1 MSLFGHRCEAL
12 GRRMETMALPIGTP
26 TPAELRANLDARTA
40 QMVEHV
46 KQFVN
51 IESPSNEPEMLQR
64 SAEFLAQVMTDVLG
78 KAPQIIASDKGP
90 HVHWKGS
97 EDTKVLIIGHHD
109 TVFPKGTVA
118 KRGFSIDGDIA
129 RGPGIFDMKAGIIQ
143 AIYGLSEIREAC
155 GAEILI
161 TSDEEIGSYA
171 SRELIEARA
180 RATGNVLVFEPS
192 GNGDALKIA
201 RKGVGT
207 FVVDIAGR
215 ASHAGLDPEKGINA
229 LIELAAQVQAIA
241 AIAQPEIGTTVTPTI
256 ATAGTTENVVP
267 AAAQITVDVRV
278 NVVSEKARVETALG
292 ALQPTVAGATISVSG
307 SINRPPMHESAAAA
321 LYAVAQSVA
330 VGIGISDLHGIAV
343 GGGSDGNFTA
353 AIGIP
358 TLDGLGACGGG
369 AHAESE
375 YIKIKTMGERAA
387 LAAAITR
394 ALVNN

>member
-1 MSLFGHRCEAL
+1 MSLPNGS
-12 GRRMETMALPIGTP
+12 P
-26 TPAELRANLDARTA
+26 TPSELRENLDARTA
-40 QMVEHV
+40 QMLEHV

-51 IESPSNEPEMLQR
+51 TESPSNEPELLQT
-64 SAEFLAQVMTDVLG
+64 SAEFLAKVMTEVLG
-78 KAPQIIASDKGP
+78 KAPEIIASEKGP

-97 EDTKVLIIGHHD
+97 DDTKVLIVGHHD
-109 TVFPKGTVA
+109 TVFQKGTVA
-118 KRGFSIDGDIA
+118 KRGFSVDGDIA

-143 AIYGLSEIREAC
+143 AIYGLSEIREAYH
-155 GAEILI
+155 AEILI

-171 SRELIEARA
+171 SRALIEERA
-180 RATGNVLVFEPS
+180 KATGNVLVFEPS

-207 FVVDIAGR
+207 FRVDIAGR
-215 ASHAGLDPEKGINA
+215 ASHAGLEPEKGINA
-229 LIELAAQVQAIA
+229 LVELAAQVQKIV

-256 ATAGTTENVVP
+256 ASAGTTENVVP

-278 NVVSEKARVETALG
+278 NVVSEKARVESAFS
-292 ALQPTVAGATISVSG
+292 ALQPTVSGATISVSG
-307 SINRPPMHESAAAA
+307 SINRPPMHESASTT

-330 VGIGISDLHGIAV
+330 QGIGITNLQGIAV

-353 AIGIP
+353 AIGVP

-369 AHAESE
+369 AHAETE
-375 YIKIKTMGERAA
+375 YIKVSKMGERAA

-394 ALVNN
+394 ALVNG

>member
-1 MSLFGHRCEAL
+1 MSLPNGS
-12 GRRMETMALPIGTP
+12 P
-26 TPAELRANLDARTA
+26 TPSELRENLDARTA
-40 QMVEHV
+40 QMLEHV

-51 IESPSNEPEMLQR
+51 TESPSNEPELLQT
-64 SAEFLAQVMTDVLG
+64 SAEFLAKVMTEVLG
-78 KAPQIIASDKGP
+78 KAPEIIASEKGP

-97 EDTKVLIIGHHD
+97 DDTKVLIVGHHD
-109 TVFPKGTVA
+109 TVFQKGTVA
-118 KRGFSIDGDIA
+118 KRGFSVDGDIA

-143 AIYGLSEIREAC
+143 AIYGLSEIREAYH
-155 GAEILI
+155 AEILI

-171 SRELIEARA
+171 SRALIEERA
-180 RATGNVLVFEPS
+180 KATGNVLVFEPS

-207 FVVDIAGR
+207 FRVDIAGR
-215 ASHAGLDPEKGINA
+215 ASHAGLEPEKGINA
-229 LIELAAQVQAIA
+229 LIELAAQVQTIA
-241 AIAQPEIGTTVTPTI
+241 AIGQPEIGTTVTPTI

-278 NVVSEKARVETALG
+278 NVLSEKARVESAFS
-292 ALQPTVAGATISVSG
+292 ALQPTVSGATISVSG
-307 SINRPPMHESAAAA
+307 SINRPPMHESASTT

-330 VGIGISDLHGIAV
+330 QGIGISNLQGIAV

-353 AIGIP
+353 AIGVP

-369 AHAESE
+369 AHAETE
-375 YIKIKTMGERAA
+375 YIKVSKMGERAA

-394 ALVNN
+394 ALVNG

>member
-78 KAPQIIASDKGP
+78 KAPQIIASDNGP

-97 EDTKVLIIGHHD
+97 EDTKVLIVCHHD

-180 RATGNVLVFEPS
+180 KATGNVLVFEPS

>member
-1 MSLFGHRCEAL
+1 MSLPNGS
-12 GRRMETMALPIGTP
+12 P
-26 TPAELRANLDARTA
+26 TPSELRANLDARTT
-40 QMVEHV
+40 QMLEHV

-51 IESPSNEPEMLQR
+51 TESPSNEPELLQT
-64 SAEFLAQVMTDVLG
+64 SAEFLAKVMTEVLG
-78 KAPQIIASDKGP
+78 KAPEIIASDKGP

-97 EDTKVLIIGHHD
+97 DDTKVLIVGHHD
-109 TVFPKGTVA
+109 TVFQKGTVA
-118 KRGFSIDGDIA
+118 KRGFSVDSDIA

-143 AIYGLSEIREAC
+143 AIYGLSEIREAFH
-155 GAEILI
+155 AEILI

-171 SRELIEARA
+171 SRALIEERA
-180 RATGNVLVFEPS
+180 KATGNVLVFEPS

-207 FVVDIAGR
+207 FRVDIAGR
-215 ASHAGLDPEKGINA
+215 ASHAGLEPEKGINA
-229 LIELAAQVQAIA
+229 LVELAAQVQKIV

-256 ATAGTTENVVP
+256 ASAGTTENVVP

-278 NVVSEKARVETALG
+278 NVVSEKARVESAFS
-292 ALQPTVAGATISVSG
+292 ALQPTVSGATISVSG
-307 SINRPPMHESAAAA
+307 SINRPPMHESASTT

-330 VGIGISDLHGIAV
+330 QGIGITNLQGIAV

-353 AIGIP
+353 AIGVP

-369 AHAESE
+369 AHAETE
-375 YIKIKTMGERAA
+375 YIKVSKMGERAA

-394 ALVNN
+394 ALVNG

>member
-1 MSLFGHRCEAL
+1 MSLPNGS
-12 GRRMETMALPIGTP
+12 P
-26 TPAELRANLDARTA
+26 TPSELRENLDARTA
-40 QMVEHV
+40 QMLEHV

-51 IESPSNEPEMLQR
+51 TESPSNEPELLQT
-64 SAEFLAQVMTDVLG
+64 SAEFLAKVMTEVLG
-78 KAPQIIASDKGP
+78 KAPEIIASDKGP

-97 EDTKVLIIGHHD
+97 DDTKVLIVGHHD
-109 TVFPKGTVA
+109 TVFQKGTVA
-118 KRGFSIDGDIA
+118 KRGFSVDGDIA

-143 AIYGLSEIREAC
+143 AIYGLSEIREAYH
-155 GAEILI
+155 AEILI

-171 SRELIEARA
+171 SRALIEERA
-180 RATGNVLVFEPS
+180 KATGNVLVFEPS

-207 FVVDIAGR
+207 FRVDIAGR
-215 ASHAGLDPEKGINA
+215 ASHAGLEPEKGINA
-229 LIELAAQVQAIA
+229 LVELAAQVQKIV

-256 ATAGTTENVVP
+256 ASAGTTENVVP

-278 NVVSEKARVETALG
+278 NVVSEKARVESAFS
-292 ALQPTVAGATISVSG
+292 ALQPTVSGATISVGG
-307 SINRPPMHESAAAA
+307 SINRPPMHESASTT

-330 VGIGISDLHGIAV
+330 QGIGITNLQGIAV

-353 AIGIP
+353 AIGVP

-369 AHAESE
+369 AHAETE
-375 YIKIKTMGERAA
+375 YIKVSKMGERAA

-394 ALVNN
+394 AIVNG

>member
-1 MSLFGHRCEAL
+1 ML
-12 GRRMETMALPIGTP
+12 
-26 TPAELRANLDARTA
+26 
-40 QMVEHV
+40 EHV

-51 IESPSNEPEMLQR
+51 IESPSNEPELLQR
-64 SAEFLAQVMTDVLG
+64 SAEFLAKVMTEVLG

-97 EDTKVLIIGHHD
+97 DDTKVLIVGHHD
-109 TVFPKGTVA
+109 TVFQKGTVA

-143 AIYGLSEIREAC
+143 AIYGLSEIREAYH
-155 GAEILI
+155 AEILI
-161 TSDEEIGSYA
+161 TADEEIGSYA
-171 SRELIEARA
+171 SRALIEERA
-180 RATGNVLVFEPS
+180 KATGNVLVFEPS
-192 GNGDALKIA
+192 GNDDALKIA

-207 FVVDIAGR
+207 FRVDIAGR
-215 ASHAGLDPEKGINA
+215 ASHAGLEPEKGINA
-229 LIELAAQVQAIA
+229 LIELAAQVQTIA
-241 AIAQPEIGTTVTPTI
+241 AIAKPEIGTTVTPTI

-278 NVVSEKARVETALG
+278 NILSEKARVESALG

-307 SINRPPMHESAAAA
+307 SINRPPMHESASTT

-330 VGIGISDLHGIAV
+330 NGIGITDLQGIAV

-353 AIGIP
+353 AIGVP

-369 AHAESE
+369 AHADSE
-375 YIKIKTMGERAA
+375 YIKVSKMGERAA

-394 ALVNN
+394 AVVNR

>member
-1 MSLFGHRCEAL
+1 
-12 GRRMETMALPIGTP
+12 
-26 TPAELRANLDARTA
+26 
-40 QMVEHV
+40 
-46 KQFVN
+46 
-51 IESPSNEPEMLQR
+51 
-64 SAEFLAQVMTDVLG
+64 
-78 KAPQIIASDKGP
+78 
-90 HVHWKGS
+90 
-97 EDTKVLIIGHHD
+97 
-109 TVFPKGTVA
+109 VFPKGTVA
-118 KRGFSIDGDIA
+118 KRSFSIDGDIA

-143 AIYGLSEIREAC
+143 AIYGLSEIREAS

-180 RATGNVLVFEPS
+180 KATGNVLVFEPS

-215 ASHAGLDPEKGINA
+215 ASHAGLEPEKGINA

-278 NVVSEKARVETALG
+278 NVVSEKARVETAFS

-307 SINRPPMHESAAAA
+307 SINRPPMHESAATA
-321 LYAVAQSVA
+321 LYAVAQSIA
-330 VGIGISDLHGIAV
+330 AGIGITDLQGIAV

-353 AIGIP
+353 AIGVP

-369 AHAESE
+369 AHADSE

-394 ALVNN
+394 ALVNS

>member
-1 MSLFGHRCEAL
+1 MSL
-12 GRRMETMALPIGTP
+12 PNGTP
-26 TPAELRANLDARTA
+26 TPAELRANLDSRTA
-40 QMVEHV
+40 QMLEHV

-51 IESPSNEPEMLQR
+51 IESPSNEPELLQR
-64 SAEFLAQVMTDVLG
+64 SAEFLAKVMTEVLG
-78 KAPQIIASDKGP
+78 KAPQIITSDKGP

-97 EDTKVLIIGHHD
+97 DDTKVLIVGHHD
-109 TVFPKGTVA
+109 TVFQKGTVA

-143 AIYGLSEIREAC
+143 AIYGLSEIREAHQ
-155 GAEILI
+155 AEILI
-161 TSDEEIGSYA
+161 TADEEIGSYA
-171 SRELIEARA
+171 SRALIEERA
-180 RATGNVLVFEPS
+180 KATGNVLVFEPS
-192 GNGDALKIA
+192 GNDDALKIA

-207 FVVDIAGR
+207 FRVDIAGR
-215 ASHAGLDPEKGINA
+215 ASHAGLEPEKGINA
-229 LIELAAQVQAIA
+229 LIELAAQVQTIA
-241 AIAQPEIGTTVTPTI
+241 AIAKPEIGTTVTPTI

-278 NVVSEKARVETALG
+278 NILSEKARVESALG
-292 ALQPTVAGATISVSG
+292 ALQPTVAGASISVSG
-307 SINRPPMHESAAAA
+307 SINRPPMHESASTT

-330 VGIGISDLHGIAV
+330 NGIGITDLQGIAV

-369 AHAESE
+369 AHADSE
-375 YIKIKTMGERAA
+375 YIKVSKMGERAA

-394 ALVNN
+394 AVVNR

>member
-1 MSLFGHRCEAL
+1 MSLPNGVPSPE
-12 GRRMETMALPIGTP
+12 
-26 TPAELRANLDARTA
+26 ELRANLDARTA
-40 QMVEHV
+40 QMLEHV

-51 IESPSNEPEMLQR
+51 TESPSNEPELLQT
-64 SAEFLAQVMTDVLG
+64 SAEFLAKVMTEVLG
-78 KAPQIIASDKGP
+78 KAPEIIPSDKGP

-97 EDTKVLIIGHHD
+97 DDTKVLIVGHHD
-109 TVFPKGTVA
+109 TVFQKGTVA

-143 AIYGLSEIREAC
+143 AIYGLSEIREAYH
-155 GAEILI
+155 AEILI
-161 TSDEEIGSYA
+161 TADEEIGSYA
-171 SRELIEARA
+171 SRALIEARA
-180 RATGNVLVFEPS
+180 KATGNVLVFEPS

-207 FVVDIAGR
+207 FRVDIAGR
-215 ASHAGLDPEKGINA
+215 ASHAGLEPEKGINA
-229 LIELAAQVQAIA
+229 LIELAAQVQTIA
-241 AIAQPEIGTTVTPTI
+241 AIGQPEIGTTVTPTI

-278 NVVSEKARVETALG
+278 NVLSEKARVESAFS
-292 ALQPTVAGATISVSG
+292 ALQPTVSGATISVSG
-307 SINRPPMHESAAAA
+307 SINRPPMHESSSTT

-330 VGIGISDLHGIAV
+330 QGIGITDLQGIAV

-353 AIGIP
+353 AIGVP

-369 AHAESE
+369 AHADSE
-375 YIKIKTMGERAA
+375 HIKVSKMGERAA

-394 ALVNN
+394 ALVTG

>member
-26 TPAELRANLDARTA
+26 TPSELRANLDLRTA

-64 SAEFLAQVMTDVLG
+64 SAEFLAKVMTEVLG

-97 EDTKVLIIGHHD
+97 DDTKVLIVGHHD

-180 RATGNVLVFEPS
+180 KATGNVLVFEPS

-215 ASHAGLDPEKGINA
+215 ASHAGLEPEKGINA
-229 LIELAAQVQAIA
+229 LMELAAQVQAIA

-278 NVVSEKARVETALG
+278 NVVSEKARVETAFS

-307 SINRPPMHESAAAA
+307 TINRPPMHESAATA

-330 VGIGISDLHGIAV
+330 TGIGISDLQGIAV

-353 AIGIP
+353 AIGVP

-369 AHAESE
+369 AHADSE
-375 YIKIKTMGERAA
+375 HIKISKMGERAA

-394 ALVNN
+394 ALVNS

>member
-1 MSLFGHRCEAL
+1 MSLPNGS
-12 GRRMETMALPIGTP
+12 P
-26 TPAELRANLDARTA
+26 TPSELRENLDARTA
-40 QMVEHV
+40 QMLEHV

-51 IESPSNEPEMLQR
+51 TESPSNEPELLQT
-64 SAEFLAQVMTDVLG
+64 SAEFLAKVMTEVLG
-78 KAPQIIASDKGP
+78 KAPEIIASDKGP

-97 EDTKVLIIGHHD
+97 DDTKVLIVGHHD
-109 TVFPKGTVA
+109 TVFQKGTVA
-118 KRGFSIDGDIA
+118 KRGFSVDGDIA

-143 AIYGLSEIREAC
+143 AIYGLSEIREAFH
-155 GAEILI
+155 AEILI

-171 SRELIEARA
+171 SRALIEERA

-207 FVVDIAGR
+207 FRVDIAGR
-215 ASHAGLDPEKGINA
+215 ASHAGLEPEKGINA
-229 LIELAAQVQAIA
+229 LVELAAQVQKIV

-256 ATAGTTENVVP
+256 ASAGTTENVVP

-278 NVVSEKARVETALG
+278 NVVSEKARVESAFS
-292 ALQPTVAGATISVSG
+292 ALQPTVSGATIRVSG
-307 SINRPPMHESAAAA
+307 SINRPPMHESASTT

-330 VGIGISDLHGIAV
+330 QGIGITNLQGIAV

-353 AIGIP
+353 AIGVP

-369 AHAESE
+369 AHAETE
-375 YIKIKTMGERAA
+375 YIKVSKMGERAA

-394 ALVNN
+394 ALVNG

>member
-1 MSLFGHRCEAL
+1 MSLPNGS
-12 GRRMETMALPIGTP
+12 P
-26 TPAELRANLDARTA
+26 TPSELRANLDARTT
-40 QMVEHV
+40 QMLEHV

-51 IESPSNEPEMLQR
+51 TESPSNEPELLQT
-64 SAEFLAQVMTDVLG
+64 SAEFLAKVMTEVLG
-78 KAPQIIASDKGP
+78 KAPEIIASDKGP

-97 EDTKVLIIGHHD
+97 DDTKVLIVGHHD
-109 TVFPKGTVA
+109 TVFQKGTVA
-118 KRGFSIDGDIA
+118 KRGFSVDGDIA

-143 AIYGLSEIREAC
+143 AIYGLSEIREAFH
-155 GAEILI
+155 AEILI

-171 SRELIEARA
+171 SRALIEERA
-180 RATGNVLVFEPS
+180 KATGNVLVFEPS

-207 FVVDIAGR
+207 FRVDIAGR
-215 ASHAGLDPEKGINA
+215 ASHAGLEPEKGINA
-229 LIELAAQVQAIA
+229 LVELAAQVQKIV

-256 ATAGTTENVVP
+256 ASAGTTENVVP

-278 NVVSEKARVETALG
+278 NVVSEKARVESAFS
-292 ALQPTVAGATISVSG
+292 ALQPTVSGATISVSG
-307 SINRPPMHESAAAA
+307 SINRPPMHESASTT

-330 VGIGISDLHGIAV
+330 QGIGITNLQGIAV

-353 AIGIP
+353 AIGVP

-369 AHAESE
+369 AHAETE
-375 YIKIKTMGERAA
+375 YIKVSKMGERAA

-394 ALVNN
+394 ALVNG

>member
-1 MSLFGHRCEAL
+1 VSLPNGS
-12 GRRMETMALPIGTP
+12 P
-26 TPAELRANLDARTA
+26 TPSELRENLDARTA
-40 QMVEHV
+40 QMLEHV

-51 IESPSNEPEMLQR
+51 TESPSNEPELLQT
-64 SAEFLAQVMTDVLG
+64 SAEFLAKVMTEVLG
-78 KAPQIIASDKGP
+78 KAPEIIASDKGP

-97 EDTKVLIIGHHD
+97 DDTKVLIVGHHD
-109 TVFPKGTVA
+109 TVFQKGTVA
-118 KRGFSIDGDIA
+118 KRGFSVDGDIA

-143 AIYGLSEIREAC
+143 AIYGLSEIREAYH
-155 GAEILI
+155 AEILI

-171 SRELIEARA
+171 SRALIEERA
-180 RATGNVLVFEPS
+180 KATGNVLVFEPS

-207 FVVDIAGR
+207 FRVDIAGR
-215 ASHAGLDPEKGINA
+215 ASHAGLEPEKGINA
-229 LIELAAQVQAIA
+229 LVELAAQVQKIV

-256 ATAGTTENVVP
+256 ASAGTTENVVP

-278 NVVSEKARVETALG
+278 NVVSEKARVESAFS
-292 ALQPTVAGATISVSG
+292 ALQPTVSGATISVSG
-307 SINRPPMHESAAAA
+307 SINRPPMHESASTT

-330 VGIGISDLHGIAV
+330 QGIGITNLQGIAV

-353 AIGIP
+353 AIGVP

-369 AHAESE
+369 AHAETE
-375 YIKIKTMGERAA
+375 YIKVSKMGERAA

-394 ALVNN
+394 ALVNS

>member
-1 MSLFGHRCEAL
+1 MSLPNGS
-12 GRRMETMALPIGTP
+12 P
-26 TPAELRANLDARTA
+26 TPSELRENLDARTA
-40 QMVEHV
+40 QMLEHV

-51 IESPSNEPEMLQR
+51 TESPSNEPELLQT
-64 SAEFLAQVMTDVLG
+64 SAEFLAKVMTEVLG
-78 KAPQIIASDKGP
+78 KAPEIIASDKGP

-97 EDTKVLIIGHHD
+97 DDTKVLIVGHHD
-109 TVFPKGTVA
+109 TVFQKGTVA
-118 KRGFSIDGDIA
+118 KRGFSVDGDIA

-143 AIYGLSEIREAC
+143 AIYGLSEIREAFH
-155 GAEILI
+155 AEILI

-171 SRELIEARA
+171 SRALIEERA
-180 RATGNVLVFEPS
+180 KATGNVLVFEPS

-207 FVVDIAGR
+207 FRVDIAGR
-215 ASHAGLDPEKGINA
+215 ASHAGLEPEKGINA
-229 LIELAAQVQAIA
+229 IVELAAQVQKIV

-256 ATAGTTENVVP
+256 ASAGTTENVVP

-278 NVVSEKARVETALG
+278 NVVSEKARVESAFS
-292 ALQPTVAGATISVSG
+292 ALQPTVSGATISVSG
-307 SINRPPMHESAAAA
+307 SINRPPMHESASTT

-330 VGIGISDLHGIAV
+330 QGIGISNLQGIAV

-353 AIGIP
+353 AIGVP

-369 AHAESE
+369 AHAETE
-375 YIKIKTMGERAA
+375 YIKVSKMGERAA

-394 ALVNN
+394 ALVNS